1 MFYLSAS
8 STARHQVLE
17 QLSIFFPPSRG
28 NDHLLRRV
36 LVLLRRAGTLRRRVA
51 EAPLRRRV
59 AEASLRR
66 RVAEA
71 SLRRR
76 VAPLLRRVA
85 EGVGCFV
92 GVAVGVGSFV
102 GVAVGFLV
110 GGVDAVGTLV
120 GCGVGSLDG
129 IVRRDPKAR
138 NDVEENS
145 STL

>member
-51 EAPLRRRV
+51 EAP
-59 AEASLRR
+59 LRR